1 MRAVGIPGWL
11 LLLLLLL
18 PVPQAAGA
26 RPCIPKDFGH
36 GSLVCVCN
44 ATYCDTLDPLVLPAP
59 GSYAVYESSKAGKR
73 LERSEGRF
81 QSSLRT
87 PGLLLTLNI
96 STLYQH
102 MKGFGGS
109 LSDAAAMN
117 ILKLSQPAQDNLLRS
132 YFSQSG
138 IEYNLIRVPMACSDF
153 SVRPYSYD
161 DVPDDYELKHFRLA
175 DEDVKMKIPL
185 LRRALAVS
193 KRPLLLFASP
203 WTAPAWMRSN
213 GDVRGKGTLK
223 GKAGDKYHKTWANYF
238 IKFLDEYA
246 KHNVTFWAVTAQN
259 EPLAGLF
266 TPPQAP
272 TIAFTAAQQRDFIAQ
287 DLGPALA
294 RSPHR
299 TRLLMLD
306 DQRIHLPHW
315 AKVVLG
321 NATAARYVAG
331 LAVHW
336 YLDAI
341 VPPGCSLE
349 ATHKLF
355 PDHFLLYTEACTGFF
370 MFRFAVSLGCWERGD
385 HYSHSILTVM
395 NHFVSGWTDWNL
407 ALDLEGGPN
416 WVKNFVD
423 SPVIVDGSKDVFYK
437 QPMFYHLGHFSKFIP
452 EGSRRVGL
460 HSSRRC
466 LLCQLEHV
474 AVLRPDGAL
483 VLVVLNRF
491 GRDVPFGIRDPAV
504 GFIEAVAPAHSI
516 QTYLWRQQ

>member
-1 MRAVGIPGWL
+1 MGALNILGWLLL

-18 PVPQAAGA
+18 PVPRAAGA
-26 RPCIPKDFGH
+26 LPCIPRDFGH
-36 GSLVCVCN
+36 GSIVCVCN
-44 ATYCDTLDPLVLPAP
+44 ATYCDTLDPLVLPPP
-59 GSYAVYESSKAGKR
+59 GSYVKYESSKAGKR
-73 LERSEGRF
+73 LERSEGKF
-81 QSSLRT
+81 QSSLHT

-96 STLYQH
+96 TTLYQS

-109 LSDAAAMN
+109 LSDSAAMN
-117 ILKLSQPAQDNLLRS
+117 ILRLSRPAQDNLLRS
-132 YFSQSG
+132 YFSACG

-161 DVPDDYELKHFRLA
+161 EVPHDYELKHFRLA
-175 DEDVKMKIPL
+175 DEDVRMK
-185 LRRALAVS
+185 
-193 KRPLLLFASP
+193 
-203 WTAPAWMRSN
+203 
-213 GDVRGKGTLK
+213 
-223 GKAGDKYHKTWANYF
+223 
-238 IKFLDEYA
+238 
-246 KHNVTFWAVTAQN
+246 
-259 EPLAGLF
+259 
-266 TPPQAP
+266 AP
-272 TIAFTAAQQRDFIAQ
+272 TIAFTAAQQRDFILH

-294 RSPHR
+294 HSAHR

-306 DQRIHLPHW
+306 DQRIYLPHW

-336 YLDAI
+336 YLDPI

-355 PDHFLLYTEACTGFF
+355 PDHFLLYTEACSGFF
-370 MFRFAVSLGCWERGD
+370 TFRFAVSLGCWERGD
-385 HYSHSILTVM
+385 QYSHSILTVL
-395 NHFVSGWTDWNL
+395 NHFVAGWTDWNL

-491 GRDVPFGIRDPAV
+491 GWDVPFGIRDPAM
-504 GFIEAVAPAHSI
+504 GFIETVAPAHSI

>member
-1 MRAVGIPGWL
+1 VRSRSAPVSSKSCPPPSKSRLNWAGSPGHTD
-11 LLLLLLL
+11 
-18 PVPQAAGA
+18 PNCSHHPGCA
-26 RPCIPKDFGH
+26 RSWNILHVCVMALHGH
-36 GSLVCVCN
+36 GS
-44 ATYCDTLDPLVLPAP
+44 ALP
-59 GSYAVYESSKAGKR
+59 R
-73 LERSEGRF
+73 
-81 QSSLRT
+81 
-87 PGLLLTLNI
+87 
-96 STLYQH
+96 
-102 MKGFGGS
+102 
-109 LSDAAAMN
+109 
-117 ILKLSQPAQDNLLRS
+117 
-132 YFSQSG
+132 
-138 IEYNLIRVPMACSDF
+138 
-153 SVRPYSYD
+153 
-161 DVPDDYELKHFRLA
+161 
-175 DEDVKMKIPL
+175 
-185 LRRALAVS
+185 
-193 KRPLLLFASP
+193 
-203 WTAPAWMRSN
+203 
-213 GDVRGKGTLK
+213 
-223 GKAGDKYHKTWANYF
+223 
-238 IKFLDEYA
+238 FLDEYA

-272 TIAFTAAQQRDFIAQ
+272 TIAFTAEQQRDFIVQ

-306 DQRIHLPHW
+306 DQRIYLPHW

-385 HYSHSILTVM
+385 HYSYSILTVM

-407 ALDLEGGPN
+407 VLDLEGGPN

-437 QPMFYHLGHFSKFIP
+437 QPMFYHMGHFSKFIP
-452 EGSRRVGL
+452 EGSQRVGL

-466 LLCQLEHV
+466 LFCNLEHV
-474 AVLRPDGAL
+474 AVVRPDGAL
-483 VLVVLNRF
+483 VLVVLNRS

-504 GFIEAVAPAHSI
+504 GFIDTVAPAHSI

>member
-1 MRAVGIPGWL
+1 MAGEGKGDPA
-11 LLLLLLL
+11 L
-18 PVPQAAGA
+18 PSPSVRRSGSHLTLPRLPGA

-36 GSLVCVCN
+36 GSVVCVCN

-59 GSYAVYESSKAGKR
+59 GSYVKYESSKAGKR

-87 PGLLLTLNI
+87 PGNAAGGWRCHRGTPRAPRTESLEFSPSSHAGPCGSGELQLTL
-96 STLYQH
+96 
-102 MKGFGGS
+102 S
-109 LSDAAAMN
+109 LCP
-117 ILKLSQPAQDNLLRS
+117 LPQ
-132 YFSQSG
+132 
-138 IEYNLIRVPMACSDF
+138 
-153 SVRPYSYD
+153 
-161 DVPDDYELKHFRLA
+161 
-175 DEDVKMKIPL
+175 IPL
-185 LRRALAVS
+185 LCRALAMS

-272 TIAFTAAQQRDFIAQ
+272 TIAFTAAQQRDFIAE
-287 DLGPALA
+287 DLGPALV

-385 HYSHSILTVM
+385 HYSYSILTVM

-437 QPMFYHLGHFSKFIP
+437 QPMFYHMGHFSKFIP

-460 HSSRRC
+460 HRSRRC

-491 GRDVPFGIRDPAV
+491 GRDVPFGIRDPAM
-504 GFIEAVAPAHSI
+504 GFIETVAPAHSI
-516 QTYLWRQQ
+516 QTYLWHQQ